1 MKVQFSLKLFLA
13 FLVFSLIFFVLTSFL
28 TYKTFETKVEH
39 KNIEN
44 FLTKAELF
52 QERFDDII
60 SKNRT
65 LIKTVIF
72 DNSLEQNDLSTLE
85 SKLKILLKSNEDISS
100 LKVIKNSGENI
111 ISLYKKEG
119 NIEKKDLELSSIIHY
134 YLSSEEIVENKLF
147 ITEPYLLEKKGEIS
161 IPLKPLIELVY
172 KTNNRTVF
180 ISYDISRLI
189 KSLKVKS
196 IKYLVDKDLNIIYD
210 NTELNSWSKY
220 YNPSLDI
227 KDIIKGFS
235 NRVFNESF
243 IVTNTNYLKQ
253 IFFNNKHYFTLVDNN
268 KKITYNEFFNRYE
281 SSFYN
286 IAFLMFVI
294 SFIISMIFTT
304 PLSNINKRL
313 ESEKNDLSDSIK
325 KNSLILN
332 DSLELLDKH
341 VMYVKLDTEFK
352 ILDTSS
358 YLSRLTGFEKEELIG
373 QNYTFLL
380 NNSSLKKFEENIV
393 NVLKDAIPWNG
404 ELQCIKK
411 ISGDYWVKSNIEPDY
426 NDYGKLIGYTDIR
439 TDISDNKRIEKLYN
453 ELNYQIEQLNTI
465 FQNANSGIALV
476 DFEGH
481 FRKFNEKFF
490 NLFKYTENE
499 IMEKELFDL
508 VDEGSVD
515 LLKKVVD
522 EVKEYGSILNIELVF
537 ISKNQEEIYLD
548 VSLNLLPDRKNMV
561 MVANSLED
569 KRKLQELNHNLE
581 SRVAQEVKKNIEK
594 DKIHQE
600 EQIKNAKLT
609 SIGTLA
615 AGITHEIN
623 TPLTYLKGNFEMLT
637 MDIEDLEDEDIK
649 NNMLFSCEKM
659 EDAINRIAVI
669 VESMREMSQ
678 TSIEAKEKTNIYATL
693 FTSLT
698 MAYNVSKQISKIY
711 LNNKEFTPTNIDK
724 NDFEAFAKVQKQR
737 IEQVWIIIIN
747 NALDALKSIKDYEQR
762 ELRIDVFVES
772 DEVVIRFSDNAG
784 GVDEKII
791 DKIFDPFV
799 SSKTHSGMGV
809 GLNIAKKIIDD
820 HKGEILVYNN
830 DKGAVFDVKLKLQE

>member
-13 FLVFSLIFFVLTSFL
+13 FLVFSFIFFLLTSFL
-28 TYKTFETKVEH
+28 TYKTFQTKVEH

-52 QERFDDII
+52 QERVDDFIRKNKTII
-60 SKNRT
+60 ETILEDKAVKNSD
-65 LIKTVIF
+65 ISGMEPK
-72 DNSLEQNDLSTLE
+72 LEV
-85 SKLKILLKSNEDISS
+85 LLKSNKDITS
-100 LKVIKNSGENI
+100 LKLIKNSGENI
-111 ISLYKKEG
+111 ISLYKNENK
-119 NIEKKDLELSSIIHY
+119 IEKKELVLSSIIHY
-134 YLSSEEIVENKLF
+134 YLSSEEIIKNRLF
-147 ITEPYLLEKKGEIS
+147 ITEPYLLEKKGEITL
-161 IPLKPLIELVY
+161 PLKPLIELVY
-172 KTNNRTVF
+172 KTEDKTVF
-180 ISYDISRLI
+180 ISYDISRLF
-189 KSLKVKS
+189 KSLQLKDV
-196 IKYLVDKDLNIIYD
+196 KYLVDKDLNIIYD
-210 NTELNSWSKY
+210 STGLNSWSKY

-227 KDIIKGFS
+227 KSIIKGFS
-235 NRVFNESF
+235 NRVFSDSF

-253 IFFNNKHYFTLVDNN
+253 IFFNNEHYFTLVDNN
-268 KKITYNEFFNRYE
+268 KRITYKEFFNRYE
-281 SSFYN
+281 NSFYN

-294 SFIISMIFTT
+294 SFIISMLFTT
-304 PLSNINKRL
+304 PLSNINKKL
-313 ESEKNDLSDSIK
+313 ESEKNVLSDSIR
-325 KNSLILN
+325 KNSLMLN
-332 DSLELLDKH
+332 DSLALLDKH

-352 ILDTSS
+352 VLNISS
-358 YLSRLTGFEKEELIG
+358 YLSRVTGFEKEELLG
-373 QNYTFLL
+373 QDYTFLL
-380 NNSSLKKFEENIV
+380 NKNSTKTFNEKVKTVLENAV
-393 NVLKDAIPWNG
+393 SWNG
-404 ELQCIKK
+404 ELQSIKK
-411 ISGDYWVKSNIEPDY
+411 IAGDYWVKSNIEPDY
-426 NDYGKLIGYTDIR
+426 NEYGELIGYTDIR

-476 DFEGH
+476 DFDGN
-481 FRKFNEKFF
+481 FKRFNGKFF
-490 NLFKYTENE
+490 NLFNYTENE
-499 IMEKELFDL
+499 IIEKKIFDL
-508 VDEGSVD
+508 VDAGSID
-515 LLKKVVD
+515 LLRKVVN
-522 EVKEYGSILNIELVF
+522 EVKEHGSILNIELVF

-581 SRVAQEVKKNIEK
+581 FRVAQEVKKNIEK

-637 MDIEDLEDEDIK
+637 MDIEDLEDEDTK

-724 NDFEAFAKVQKQR
+724 NDFEVFAKVQKQR
-737 IEQVWIIIIN
+737 LEQVWIIIIN
-747 NALDALKSIKDYEQR
+747 NALDALKTLKDYEQR
-762 ELRIDVFVES
+762 ELRIDVFSEA
-772 DEVVIRFSDNAG
+772 DEVIVRFSDNAG

-830 DKGAVFDVKLKLQE
+830 EVGAVFDVKLKLQE